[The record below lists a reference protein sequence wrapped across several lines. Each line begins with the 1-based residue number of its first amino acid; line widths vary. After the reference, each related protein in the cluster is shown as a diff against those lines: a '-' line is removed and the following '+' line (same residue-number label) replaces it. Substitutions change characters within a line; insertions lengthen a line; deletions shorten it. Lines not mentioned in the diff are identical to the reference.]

1 MVGKILTT
9 AVVTGLLLNATFT
22 TAQTA
27 APEASLSSD
36 SSFIANA
43 SSIGLLQVQLGKLAQ
58 QKGTSQAVKD
68 FGNRMVAEYSKLNE
82 ELAAA
87 AKQAAYPKPV
97 ILRDDQKTLDL
108 FVSTGKGSF
117 DKKYMAEMVREHGEA
132 ARLYQQESEHGKVTS
147 LKDLATKLLPT
158 VQEHQTLARDAA
170 GKAGV
175 ELTTAQ
181 AE

>member
-1 MVGKILTT
+1 MVAKLLASAI
-9 AVVTGLLLNATFT
+9 VTGLLL
-22 TAQTA
+22 TASSGVAQKA
-27 APEASLSSD
+27 AKDVTLSSD

-58 QKGTSQAVKD
+58 QKGTSPAVKE
-68 FGNRMVAEYSKLNE
+68 FGNRMVAEYSKLND

-117 DKKYMAEMVREHGEA
+117 DKKYMAEMVSEHGEA